1 MLLEVSRRKFLKQ
14 SIALTIYGSNLNLF
28 GKNKDK
34 TDISNIPIT
43 TKTSDLK
50 VKNTPYLCNMCRN
63 KCAGFARVENGV
75 VTKLDPNLYFPKSR
89 NMLCP
94 KGNSGIQALYDR
106 NRLKYPLIR
115 IGERGD
121 GKYKRVTWDE
131 AFEYIKDSLV
141 DILNK
146 EKDNRSTIAYC
157 NGEGF
162 EKEEMRKFFGGKLG
176 SSNFLDE
183 GSICLN
189 TRLGAYLL
197 TIGTVGEPDVAG
209 SDYVIFAAS
218 NRLESLV
225 TPDSIEIAKKREGKI
240 VVLDPRCTVSAIKAD
255 TWLPI
260 RPGADLAFCLAM
272 TYVAFEN
279 NLYKSDM
286 VKKHFKDFDEYKKLI
301 LESKYTPKWAEKKCG
316 LEASLI
322 EKTAKEFFNAKRP
335 LFHPGRRSVGS
346 ANDFQFRRATALLN
360 ALAGNLNKK
369 GGIIYGQ
376 PLKLP
381 EIEVNEPF
389 YSNAR
394 DRFDLTNIAYGSAKA
409 GSWLNFRDMVLQN
422 SAPYKIRALFVRKH
436 NIMQSIPNIAKTKEL
451 LEKLDFIVVIDTM
464 PSDTAMM
471 ADVILPECTYL
482 EREDLA
488 VSFNKLEPS
497 IALRNQVIEPLYES
511 KPLHV
516 ILKLLGNKL
525 SKPLFK
531 ISKKYDKGLMES
543 ISELGE
549 RKAFNEGGYDLAE
562 LYKKP
567 IEERNR
573 DMIVQT
579 YGETAYKTLR
589 EKGVWYPNMEKYH
602 KELFNNTYE
611 YYPPEKRYYS
621 VDIDYKVNCKL
632 SKMTKYKL
640 DPFPVWRDEYNFFV
654 PKGKF
659 RLVTGRYI
667 YNTQSATANNVM
679 LRDIQSTNHL
689 WINNIVAKK
698 MNIKLGDLVE
708 VKSSISS
715 VHIKAYPTNKI
726 APDIVFFAHG
736 YGENSKE
743 LTNAY
748 DNGASDNEIIED
760 KMEYVYGD
768 AIMNETNVEIRK
780 VS

>member
-1 MLLEVSRRKFLKQ
+1 MLIEVSRRKFLKQ
-14 SIALTIYGSNLNLF
+14 SIALTIYGSSINLF
-28 GKNKDK
+28 GKNINK
-34 TDISNIPIT
+34 TDISKIPIT
-43 TKTSDLK
+43 TKTSNSK
-50 VKNTPYLCNMCRN
+50 ATKTPYLCNMCRN
-63 KCAGFARVENGV
+63 KCAGFARVENGI
-75 VTKLDPNLYFPKSR
+75 VTKLDPNPYFPKSR

-94 KGNSGIQALYDR
+94 KGNAGIQALYDAD
-106 NRLKYPLIR
+106 RLKYPLIA
-115 IGERGD
+115 IGKRGD

-131 AFEYIKDSLV
+131 ALEYIKNSLV

-209 SDYVIFAAS
+209 SDYTIFAAS

-225 TPDSIEIAKKREGKI
+225 TPDSIEIAKKRDGKI

-255 TWLPI
+255 IWLPI

-272 TYVAFEN
+272 TYVAFRD
-279 NLYKSDM
+279 NLYKSDI
-286 VKKHFKDFDEYKKLI
+286 VKKHFKDFDEYKNLI
-301 LESKYTPKWAEKKCG
+301 LKSKYTPKWAEEKCG
-316 LEASLI
+316 IEASLI
-322 EKTAKEFFNAKRP
+322 EKVARDFFRAKRP

-360 ALAGNLNKK
+360 ALAGNLNQK
-369 GGIIYGQ
+369 GGIIYGK

-381 EIEVNEPF
+381 SIEVNEPL
-389 YSNAR
+389 YSNSK

-409 GSWLNFRDMVLQN
+409 GSWLNFRNMVLQN
-422 SAPYKIRALFVRKH
+422 SAPYKISALFVRKH
-436 NIMQSIPNIAKTKEL
+436 NIMQSIPNISKTKKL
-451 LEKLDFIVVIDTM
+451 LEKLDFIVVMDTM

-516 ILKLLGNKL
+516 ILKLLGKKL
-525 SKPLFK
+525 TKPLFE
-531 ISKKYDKGLMES
+531 ISKKYDESLAES
-543 ISELGE
+543 ISKIGE

-562 LYKKP
+562 LYKKT
-567 IEERNR
+567 IEYRNR

-579 YGETAYKTLR
+579 YGEAAYKTLR
-589 EKGVWYPNMEKYH
+589 EKGVWYPNMKEYH

-611 YYPPEKRYYS
+611 YYPAKKRYYS
-621 VDIDYKVNCKL
+621 IDINYKVNCKL

-640 DPFPVWRDEYNFFV
+640 DPFPIWRDEYNYFV
-654 PKGKF
+654 PKDKF
-659 RLVTGRYI
+659 RLITGRYI
-667 YNTQSATANNVM
+667 YNTQSATSNNVM

-689 WINNIVAKK
+689 WINNHVAKK
-698 MNIKLGDLVE
+698 INIKLGDLVE
-708 VKSSISS
+708 VKSSVSS
-715 VHIKAYPTNKI
+715 INIKAYPTNKI

-736 YGENSKE
+736 YGESSQE
-743 LTNAY
+743 MTNAY
-748 DNGASDNEIIED
+748 GNGASDNEIIED
-760 KMEYVYGD
+760 KMENVYGD

-780 VS
+780 I

>member
-14 SIALTIYGSNLNLF
+14 SIALTIYGSNINLF
-28 GKNKDK
+28 GKNRTKI
-34 TDISNIPIT
+34 DISNIPIT
-43 TKTSDLK
+43 TKTSDSK
-50 VKNTPYLCNMCRN
+50 AKNIPYLCNMCRN
-63 KCAGFARVENGV
+63 KCAGFARVENGI
-75 VTKLDPNLYFPKSR
+75 VTKLNPNKFFPKSR

-94 KGNSGIQALYDR
+94 KGNAGIQALYDR
-106 NRLKYPLIR
+106 DRLKYPLIR
-115 IGERGD
+115 VGKRGE

-131 AFEYIKDSLV
+131 ALEYIKNSLV
-141 DILNK
+141 KILNK
-146 EKDNRSTIAYC
+146 ERDNRSTIAYC

-209 SDYVIFAAS
+209 SDYTIFAGS

-225 TPDSIEIAKKREGKI
+225 TPDSIELAKKRDGKI

-255 TWLPI
+255 IWLPI
-260 RPGADLAFCLAM
+260 RPGTDLAFCLAM

-279 NLYKSDM
+279 NLYKSDI
-286 VKKHFKDFDEYKKLI
+286 VKSHFNNFDEYKNLI
-301 LESKYTPKWAEKKCG
+301 LKSKYTPKWAEGKCG
-316 LEASLI
+316 IGASSI
-322 EKTAKEFFNAKRP
+322 EKIARDFFSAKRP

-346 ANDFQFRRATALLN
+346 TNDFQFRRAMALLN

-381 EIEVNEPF
+381 EIEINEPL
-389 YSNAR
+389 YSNSK
-394 DRFDLTNIAYGSAKA
+394 DRFDLANIAYGSAKA
-409 GSWLNFRDMVLQN
+409 GSWLNFRNMVLQN
-422 SAPYKIRALFVRKH
+422 SAPYKISALFVRKH
-436 NIMQSIPNIAKTKEL
+436 NIMQGIPNIAKTKKL

-471 ADVILPECTYL
+471 ADVILPECSYL

-488 VSFNKLEPS
+488 VSFNRLEPS

-516 ILKLLGNKL
+516 ILDLMGKKLT
-525 SKPLFK
+525 KPLFE
-531 ISKKYDKGLMES
+531 ISKQYDKSLIES

-549 RKAFNEGGYDLAE
+549 KRAFEEGGYDLAQ

-567 IEERNR
+567 IEQRNR

-579 YGETAYKTLR
+579 YGQEAYETLR
-589 EKGVWYPNMEKYH
+589 QEGVWYPNMKEYH
-602 KELFNNTYE
+602 KKLFNNTYE
-611 YYPPEKRYYS
+611 YYPPKKRYYS
-621 VDIDYKVNCKL
+621 IDIDYKVNCKL
-632 SKMTKYKL
+632 SKMTKYGL
-640 DPFPVWRDEYNFFV
+640 DSFPIWRDEYNYNV

-659 RLVTGRYI
+659 RLITGRYI
-667 YNTQSATANNVM
+667 YFTQSATSNNDM
-679 LRDIQSTNHL
+679 LRDIQSTNHI
-689 WINNIVAKK
+689 WINNLIAKK
-698 MNIKLGDLVE
+698 LDIKLGDLVE
-708 VKSSISS
+708 VISS
-715 VHIKAYPTNKI
+715 VSSIHIKAYPTNKI

-736 YGENSKE
+736 FGENSKE
-743 LTNAY
+743 MTNAY
-748 DNGASDNEIIED
+748 GNGASDNEIIED

-768 AIMNETNVEIRK
+768 AVMNETNVKIRK
-780 VS
+780 I

>member
-451 LEKLDFIVVIDTM
+451 LEKLDFIAVIDTM